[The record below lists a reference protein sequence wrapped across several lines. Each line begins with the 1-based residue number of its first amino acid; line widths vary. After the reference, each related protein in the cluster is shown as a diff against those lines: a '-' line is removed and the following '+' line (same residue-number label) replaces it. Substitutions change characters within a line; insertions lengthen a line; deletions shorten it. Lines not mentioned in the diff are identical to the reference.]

1 MSGSSFQSK
10 SDLDLEDIWANTA
23 ALYSLLKQ
31 GEPHNIRRAELK
43 QGVCASDPVDFIA
56 DFEMRLRRVL
66 NPVQYR
72 MTLRYVTEERY
83 LSVPKAIQR
92 LLGKLFLETDM
103 DASGAYRVLFFKA
116 KNARLQDHEQGLQ
129 FPEESQ

>member
-1 MSGSSFQSK
+1 MSSSFDNT
-10 SDLDLEDIWANTA
+10 SDLDLEDTFQNVT

-56 DFEMRLRRVL
+56 DFEMRLKRVL

-72 MTLRYVTEERY
+72 LTLRYALEDRY
-83 LSVPKAIQR
+83 QSVPKVIQR
-92 LLGKLFLETDM
+92 LLGKLFLETDL
-103 DASGAYRVLFFKA
+103 DASGHYRVLFFKA
-116 KNARLQDHEQGLQ
+116 KNAKLQDYEQARG
-129 FPEESQ
+129 FPEESL